1 MKMLYILYHCLY
13 YALSINT
20 KVNNFPSHFRWQEN
34 LPLFGI
40 SGAVILIITGLI
52 MLEKLNFFLP
62 KPLCALSSFVSNN
75 KIMLQIMATINVLA
89 LLACVVLPLVS
100 YENFRLSFYKNI
112 NLAIITQDMIFPSY
126 TKVSHF
132 LFQYKLS
139 YSDIQCCDGSFE
151 APTSFVEISEKYKLK
166 LEESLC
172 SYYSCG
178 IKNDK
183 TIPSESRN
191 VTVSSVTKTLNVNND
206 NASQIHN
213 LNLSEDDNPLLP
225 AISGENTDGQ
235 GDNNSSFFLSEKD
248 NSAYI
253 CIVEL
258 LSGFPDVS

>member
-1 MKMLYILYHCLY
+1 M
-13 YALSINT
+13 T
-20 KVNNFPSHFRWQEN
+20 
-34 LPLFGI
+34 
-40 SGAVILIITGLI
+40 
-52 MLEKLNFFLP
+52 
-62 KPLCALSSFVSNN
+62 
-75 KIMLQIMATINVLA
+75 
-89 LLACVVLPLVS
+89 
-100 YENFRLSFYKNI
+100 
-112 NLAIITQDMIFPSY
+112 FPSY
-126 TKVSHF
+126 TKVSNF

-191 VTVSSVTKTLNVNND
+191 VTVSSLTKTLNVNND

-213 LNLSEDDNPLLP
+213 LNLSQDDTQLLP
-225 AISGENTDGQ
+225 AISGENIDGQ